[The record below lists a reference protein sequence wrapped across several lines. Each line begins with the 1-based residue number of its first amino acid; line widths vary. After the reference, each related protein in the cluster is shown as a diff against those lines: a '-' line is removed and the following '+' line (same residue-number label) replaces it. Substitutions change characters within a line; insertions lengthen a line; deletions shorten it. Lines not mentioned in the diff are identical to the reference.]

1 MGTSNA
7 TNTKDNESQL
17 GRLDQLLAGWF
28 RKDDL
33 SSKVA
38 ATFEEDCELETVRS
52 KALDEQLSIAR
63 EILVTPATSLD
74 HILHKLLLWD
84 SAYGPSEGANLENG
98 WDTYNLMV
106 VSAMRDLRSFIEAK
120 SKVEI

>member
-1 MGTSNA
+1 MSTVKNMEETEGEDI
-7 TNTKDNESQL
+7 K
-17 GRLDQLLAGWF
+17 LDQLLLGWF

-38 ATFEEDCELETVRS
+38 ATFEEDCALETERS
-52 KALDEQLSIAR
+52 NALDEQLSIAR

-74 HILHKLLLWD
+74 HVLSKLILWD
-84 SAYGPSEGANLENG
+84 SAYGPPKEATLESG

-106 VSAMRDLRSFIEAK
+106 VSAMHDLRRFIEAI
-120 SKVEI
+120 SEIDT